1 MGVKGWTVVF
11 EGERVQADV
20 FAAILE
26 ADGLRVEVFGDNAYG
41 VGIDLTPA
49 RILVPSEDAETARR
63 LIREAEE
70 APLTPD
76 DEAQGEAGSAEHV

>member
-11 EGERVQADV
+11 EGERLRADV

-26 ADGLRVEVFGDNAYG
+26 ADGLEVEVFGDNAYG

-49 RILVPSEDAETARR
+49 RIMVRSEDAETARR
-63 LIREAEE
+63 LLKEAQERPPASDEEAAEE
-70 APLTPD
+70 S
-76 DEAQGEAGSAEHV
+76 EEEV

>member
-1 MGVKGWTVVF
+1 MSVKGWTVVF
-11 EGERVQADV
+11 EGERLQADV
-20 FAAILE
+20 FAAILG

-63 LIREAEE
+63 LIKEPQQAPMPSDEE
-70 APLTPD
+70 I
-76 DEAQGEAGSAEHV
+76 EEGEPTEEV